1 MKLIRKKKNKSKTD
15 SYSKT
20 KQPAWKILIVDD
32 DADIHAMTRLALD
45 DFEFSG
51 RKLQL
56 FQARSGIEAQKILAV
71 ETKIAVALIDVV
83 METDDAGLRLVE
95 FIRNQL
101 KNSSIRLIIR
111 TGQPGMAPERK
122 VIERYD
128 INDYKDKTE
137 LTEGKLYTTI
147 RLALKSYRDMI
158 TLKTNQKALTKI
170 LEIAPELY
178 HPQSITQ
185 FFNGVLL
192 QVIGLCN
199 LGESSLISSVSDGI
213 VVMANENQ
221 VMVQAGTG
229 RFANPN
235 KNSEVEK
242 ILKICSGR
250 LLEEECKK
258 LLPPGTVLIPL
269 NVQNKTIGLIY
280 LENAQSLNET
290 NQKLIRIMINQ
301 CTSALENL
309 QLYLDLKEAHQKT
322 SQLLNMAEQAREMAT
337 AANRAKTTFLAK
349 MSHELRTPLNAII
362 GYSNLIQEDAAD
374 IGCEDILPDLEK
386 IQIAGQQL
394 LTIITD
400 ILDISKIEAN
410 KLELYLSEFELSRLI
425 EEVRLTIQPI
435 LKGSQF
441 NIESPGEL
449 GVIYADYNKLR
460 QILLNLLSNATK
472 FTDKGTITL
481 TTIRST
487 VSPESIAQN
496 QFNQLPLVTECKNS
510 DWLYF
515 QVTDNGV
522 GIPSEQLKIIF
533 EPFIQADDSSTRKFG
548 GTGLGLPI
556 SQHFCQ
562 AMGGDISV
570 DSTVGEGSI
579 FTVQLPARV
588 VW

>member
-15 SYSKT
+15 SCTKT
-20 KQPAWKILIVDD
+20 KLPAWKILIVDD

-56 FQARSGIEAQKILAV
+56 FQAMSGIEAQEILAN
-71 ETKIAVALIDVV
+71 ESKIAVALIDVV

-101 KNSSIRLIIR
+101 KDSSMRLIIR
-111 TGQPGMAPERK
+111 TGQPGMAPERE

-147 RLALKSYRDMI
+147 RLALKSYHDMI

-199 LGESSLISSVSDGI
+199 LGENSLISTISDGI
-213 VVMANENQ
+213 VVMANDNK

-235 KNSEVEK
+235 QNPEVEK
-242 ILKICSGR
+242 ILKICSGSI
-250 LLEEECKK
+250 LEEDCKK

-280 LENAQSLNET
+280 LENAKSLNET
-290 NQKLIRIMINQ
+290 NQKLIRIMVNQ

-309 QLYLDLKEAHQKT
+309 QLYLDLKKAHQKT

-362 GYSNLIQEDAAD
+362 GYSDLIQEDVVD

-386 IQIAGQQL
+386 IQMAGQQL

-410 KLELYLSEFELSRLI
+410 KLELHLSEFELSRLI
-425 EEVRLTIQPI
+425 EEVRITIQPI
-435 LKGSQF
+435 LKGNQF
-441 NIESPGEL
+441 NIESQEEL

-460 QILLNLLSNATK
+460 QTLLNLLSNATK

-481 TTIRST
+481 TTNRRT
-487 VSPESIAQN
+487 VSPESMQKN
-496 QFNQLPLVTECKNS
+496 QFNQLPLMTECKTS

-562 AMGGDISV
+562 AMGGNISV
-570 DSTVGEGSI
+570 DSTVGKGSI
-579 FTVQLPARV
+579 FTVQLPARIV
-588 VW
+588 L

>member
-15 SYSKT
+15 SCTKT
-20 KQPAWKILIVDD
+20 KLPAWKILIVDD

-56 FQARSGIEAQKILAV
+56 FQAMSGIEAQEILAN
-71 ETKIAVALIDVV
+71 ESKIAVALIDVV

-111 TGQPGMAPERK
+111 TGQPGMAPERE

-147 RLALKSYRDMI
+147 RLALKSYHDMI

-199 LGESSLISSVSDGI
+199 LGENSLISTISDGI
-213 VVMANENQ
+213 VVMANDNK

-235 KNSEVEK
+235 QNPEVEK
-242 ILKICSGR
+242 ILKICSGSI
-250 LLEEECKK
+250 LEEDCKK

-280 LENAQSLNET
+280 LENAKSLNET
-290 NQKLIRIMINQ
+290 NQKLIRIMVNQ

-309 QLYLDLKEAHQKT
+309 QLYLDLKKAHQKT

-362 GYSNLIQEDAAD
+362 GYSDLIQEDVVD

-386 IQIAGQQL
+386 IQMAGQQL

-410 KLELYLSEFELSRLI
+410 KLELHLSEFELSRLI
-425 EEVRLTIQPI
+425 EEVRITIQPI
-435 LKGSQF
+435 LKGNQF
-441 NIESPGEL
+441 NIESQEEL

-460 QILLNLLSNATK
+460 QTLLNLLSNATK

-481 TTIRST
+481 TTNRRT
-487 VSPESIAQN
+487 VSPESMQKN
-496 QFNQLPLVTECKNS
+496 QFNQLPLMTECKTS

-562 AMGGDISV
+562 AMGGNISV
-570 DSTVGEGSI
+570 DSTVGKGSI
-579 FTVQLPARV
+579 FTVQLPARIV
-588 VW
+588 L

>member
-20 KQPAWKILIVDD
+20 KQPTWKILIVDD

-56 FQARSGIEAQKILAV
+56 FQAMSGIEAQEILAV

-83 METDDAGLRLVE
+83 METDDAGLRLVD

-235 KNSEVEK
+235 QNSEVEK

-290 NQKLIRIMINQ
+290 NQKLIHIMVNQ

-386 IQIAGQQL
+386 IQMAGQQL
-394 LTIITD
+394 LTIISD

-410 KLELYLSEFELSRLI
+410 KLELHLSEFELSRLI
-425 EEVRLTIQPI
+425 EEVRITIQPI

-570 DSTVGEGSI
+570 DSTVGECSI